1 MLLLWW
7 VTSISEVVVVD
18 FKKCLTAIVVK
29 SLRIY
34 CWFQRMSN
42 NLQSYYVTMSC
53 RVDMWQCHKTF
64 QYGIGFITASKNPVS
79 WASFTLSVWFLS
91 YSSVEIS
98 INFSGFSLT
107 FRRTFSNFLWYF
119 SFRFSKKVISGS
131 QNCGHLFSLIAI
143 IKLRRSRLKHSLR
156 WSSIQ
161 NSKPVVSMLCSSI
174 VFK

>member
-42 NLQSYYVTMSC
+42 NLQSYYVTMSY

-64 QYGIGFITASKNPVS
+64 QYGIGFITTSKNPVS

-107 FRRTFSNFLWYF
+107 FQRTFSNFLWYF
-119 SFRFSKKVISGS
+119 SLGVWTFVFINCHNEIKKEQTKTFSKMLL
-131 QNCGHLFSLIAI
+131 NP
-143 IKLRRSRLKHSLR
+143 KL
-156 WSSIQ
+156 
-161 NSKPVVSMLCSSI
+161 
-174 VFK
+174 